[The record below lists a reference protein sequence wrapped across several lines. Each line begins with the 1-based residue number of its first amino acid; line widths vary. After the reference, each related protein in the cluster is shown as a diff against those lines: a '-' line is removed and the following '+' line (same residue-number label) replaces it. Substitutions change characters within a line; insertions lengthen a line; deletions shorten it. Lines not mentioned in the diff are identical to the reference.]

1 MREMASTPRIVI
13 IGGGISGTSIAHS
26 LTDRGIDDVVLLE
39 RDSIASGTTGRSA
52 GVFETQY
59 FDAFDIELRA
69 KANERFAQLED
80 ETYARFHRVGYV
92 RLLLDPADRDHFE
105 RGVRLQHEYGINDAQ
120 FLSPEEVKDLVPDV
134 TVEDVQGAMYG
145 PKDGYADPST
155 VAQIYAKRATENG
168 ADVRTGV
175 EVTGVATADGQ
186 VTGVES
192 AEGHIEADAVVN
204 AAGAWS
210 PRLAVDV
217 GLDIPVAAYRRQ
229 VLVAEPPPDLEYT
242 VPMTIESRIEN
253 PEPGVYARDETG
265 ESLLFGYFTDDEWN
279 DPEETPAD
287 PDDYAKGYD
296 IEYATTLLERLEH
309 RFPRFA
315 DCEIASGWSGLHI
328 TSADGQPILDEHP
341 DLDGYF
347 LATGFSGKG
356 FQIAPMTGE
365 LVADLILHGGPRVM
379 DTMEKFR
386 LDRFD

>member
-1 MREMASTPRIVI
+1 MDSQPRVAVV
-13 IGGGISGTSIAHS
+13 GGGISGTSIANS
-26 LTDRGIDDVVLLE
+26 LAERGVDDVVLLE
-39 RDSIASGTTGRSA
+39 RDSIASGTTGRSS

-59 FDAFDIELRA
+59 FDAFDVELRA
-69 KANERFAQLED
+69 KANERFAQLET
-80 ETYARFHRVGYV
+80 ETRARFHRVGYV
-92 RLLLDPADRDHFE
+92 RLLLDPADREHFE
-105 RGVRLQHEYGINDAQ
+105 RGVRLQHEYGIDDAQ
-120 FLSPEEVKDLVPDV
+120 FLSPEEVTDLVPDV
-134 TVEDVQGAMYG
+134 TVEDVHGAMYG
-145 PKDGYADPST
+145 PNDGYADPST
-155 VAQIYAKRATENG
+155 LAQIYAKRAMDRG

-175 EVTGVATADGQ
+175 EVTGIATADER
-186 VTGVES
+186 VTGVETS
-192 AEGHIEADAVVN
+192 DGHVSCDVVVN

-210 PRLAVDV
+210 PRLAADV

-229 VLVAEPPPDLEYT
+229 VLVAEPPPNLEYT

-253 PEPGVYARDETG
+253 PKPGVYARDETG

-287 PDDYAKGYD
+287 PDNHAKGYD
-296 IEYATTLLERLEH
+296 IDYATMLLERLEH

-315 DCEIASGWSGLHI
+315 DCEISGGWSGLHI

-356 FQIAPMTGE
+356 FQISPMTGE
-365 LVADLILHGGPRVM
+365 LITDLIVHGEPRVM